1 MIPELWRDCG
11 NSSHC
16 PRSRVGEA
24 PLSPVRHF
32 NINYNNRLPKTT
44 RVHLTRQ
51 LFSKH
56 CHHCI
61 LPSRFRPSST
71 FAVFPAQ
78 LSTSSRPPIWIAE
91 NCWASQQNQCKNT
104 ISGPQAAGFS
114 PIQWSCGPRGGS
126 WEATLTSGPYSCS
139 SLTMLT
145 ANGNFCFAGSSQGT
159 LKSSVKDV
167 SIHLTT
173 KPSSLKEKT
182 PGDSPGGPDSKIQR
196 SQCRGPGSILGR
208 GTRSHR
214 PQLRPGM
221 AKYINTFF

>member
-1 MIPELWRDCG
+1 M
-11 NSSHC
+11 
-16 PRSRVGEA
+16 
-24 PLSPVRHF
+24 
-32 NINYNNRLPKTT
+32 
-44 RVHLTRQ
+44 
-51 LFSKH
+51 
-56 CHHCI
+56 
-61 LPSRFRPSST
+61 
-71 FAVFPAQ
+71 
-78 LSTSSRPPIWIAE
+78 
-91 NCWASQQNQCKNT
+91 
-104 ISGPQAAGFS
+104 
-114 PIQWSCGPRGGS
+114 
-126 WEATLTSGPYSCS
+126 TSGPYSCS

-221 AKYINTFF
+221 AKYIYIFLIEHIKRKDTCAEPSNKVTVTGTKISTGTRRSAAYSGKKAEPWERVTQQVLILSSVSCVGGF